1 MKLTEQMT
9 FRTSQEILAEIRKI
23 ADNSGKSSSQVINE
37 LLYKTLGL
45 DPDDKKQDNK
55 IEEIRQE
62 MRLEIKQALAELE
75 QRFSQAQEE
84 ALKK

>member
-9 FRTSQEILAEIRKI
+9 FRTSEEILAEIKKI
-23 ADNSGKSSSQVINE
+23 AKNSGKTSSQVINE
-37 LLYKTLGL
+37 LLFKVLGL
-45 DPDDKKQDNK
+45 DPKDKEQDSK

-62 MRLEIKQALAELE
+62 MRLEIRQVVTELE
-75 QRFSQAQEE
+75 QRFSQVQEE

>member
-9 FRTSQEILAEIRKI
+9 FRTSKEILGEVKKI
-23 ADNSGKSSSQVINE
+23 ADNSGKTSSQVINE
-37 LLYKTLGL
+37 LLFKVLGL
-45 DPDDKKQDNK
+45 DPKDKEQGDK

-62 MRLEIKQALAELE
+62 MRLEIRQAVAELE
-75 QRFSQAQEE
+75 QRFSQVQEE